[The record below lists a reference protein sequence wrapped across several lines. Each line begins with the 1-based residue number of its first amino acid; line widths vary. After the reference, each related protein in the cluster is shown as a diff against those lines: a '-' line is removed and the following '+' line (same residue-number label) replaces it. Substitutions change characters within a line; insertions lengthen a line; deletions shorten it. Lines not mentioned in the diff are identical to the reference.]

1 MICQEIRK
9 VEFGHP
15 VYVAG
20 DERRVAE
27 KGHEAG
33 DVGGRQACEGLV
45 LGFSATGFKRIE
57 ILSASTS
64 VEDSLGYQIAMRRK
78 DSCQRRSAKEA
89 SNFSCTYPWGDR

>member
-1 MICQEIRK
+1 MRK

-33 DVGGRQACEGLV
+33 DVGGRQACECLV
-45 LGFSATGFKRIE
+45 LGFSATGLKRIE
-57 ILSASTS
+57 ILSASKS

-78 DSCQRRSAKEA
+78 DSCQRQSAKGT
-89 SNFSCTYPWGDR
+89 SNLACTYPWGGR